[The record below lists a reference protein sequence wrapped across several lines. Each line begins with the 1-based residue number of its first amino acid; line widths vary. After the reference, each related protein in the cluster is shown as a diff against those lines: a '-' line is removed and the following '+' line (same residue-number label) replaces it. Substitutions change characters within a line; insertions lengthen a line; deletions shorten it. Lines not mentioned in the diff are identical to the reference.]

1 MNITKQDCIDGREAV
16 QRDGKIVKLTG
27 WKRDTRW
34 PVVASDGNTRSPEGF
49 WRRKDVKSTT
59 DLLCWRDELVHEVP
73 GFTVEDAQKALD
85 GNYDGLE
92 HGFLWG
98 ASPQRAVYWE
108 RVYDVLYSGKPL
120 PDKARDILLA
130 SIAVAKREAAAN
142 LAKTPETTEPVK
154 QPLVQMMVMVP
165 LNRVGEMY
173 MFAAGLREEIAK

>member
-1 MNITKQDCIDGREAV
+1 MNITEQDCINGREAV
-16 QRDGKIVKLTG
+16 RRDGEIVSLANWTG
-27 WKRDTRW
+27 TEEY
-34 PVVASDGNTRSPEGF
+34 PVLSSGGLM
-49 WRRKDVKSTT
+49 RRKDGLFSRGEENPE